1 MPFMSPSARRL
12 TSAQISSYVVSF
24 LSLQVR
30 STTDT
35 SMVGTRKAM
44 PVSLPLTSGIT
55 LATALAAPV
64 DEGMMLPEAAR
75 PPRQSL
81 RDEESTTAWVAVMA
95 WMVVMR
101 PSSMPNLSLMHLT
114 RGARPLVVHEAH
126 DTKSV
131 WPLYSSGFTPITTV
145 RESSL
150 AGAENTTFLQPPS
163 MCAWAFSEV
172 RKTPVDSQRYSTPVL
187 PHPMSFGSRWRVVI
201 TRWPSRTRSSPS
213 TTTEPSKRPWM
224 ESYLNW

>member
-1 MPFMSPSARRL
+1 MR
-12 TSAQISSYVVSF
+12 TT
-24 LSLQVR
+24 R

-35 SMVGTRKAM
+35 SMVGTRNAM
-44 PVSLPLTSGIT
+44 PVSLPLIAGIT

-64 DEGMMLPEAAR
+64 DEGMMLPDAAR

-101 PSSMPNLSLMHLT
+101 PSSITNLSLMHFT
-114 RGARPLVVHEAH
+114 SGARPLVVHDAQE
-126 DTKSV
+126 TKSV
-131 WPLYSSGFTPITTV
+131 WPLYSSALTPITTV
-145 RESSL
+145 RASSL
-150 AGAENTTFLQPPS
+150 AGAEKITFLAPPS
-163 MCAWAFSEV
+163 MCACAFSSV

-187 PHPMSFGSRWRVVI
+187 PQPMSLGSRARVVI
-201 TRWPSRTRSSPS
+201 TRWPSRMRSSPS

-224 ESYLNW
+224 ESYLNWYAM